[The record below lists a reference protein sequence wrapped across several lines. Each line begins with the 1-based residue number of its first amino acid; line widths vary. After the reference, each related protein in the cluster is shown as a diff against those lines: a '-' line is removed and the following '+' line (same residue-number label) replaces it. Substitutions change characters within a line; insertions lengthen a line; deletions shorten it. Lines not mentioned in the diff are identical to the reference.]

1 MSIIEDISE
10 LEGRFQALI
19 QEARQNEKTL
29 KRFQSFEII
38 LINSDSPSEFFNILL
53 EKSRVDFD
61 WEEVTIS
68 LVDKDFGI
76 RRLLTHAGDLL
87 EENSDIIFL
96 DEITSLQS
104 IYSDANEAGPILG
117 PFDPDTHEQLF
128 PGDIAAPAS
137 VALLPL
143 LHKRALVGSL
153 NIGSMDEERFTN
165 TVATDFLE
173 HLAAVITVCI
183 DNLLSREHLK
193 YLGLIDNLTGVNNR
207 RFFEQRLKEET
218 ARVRRTEIPISCLFV
233 DVDYFKRI
241 NDTYGHPVGDQVLR
255 HVAHIIREQVRTI
268 DIVARY
274 GGEEFT
280 VILLQ
285 SAETRAMEI
294 AERIRN
300 RIERQPYL
308 KDDGEAINLTASIGV
323 NTLLPEDCTDD
334 LRKSARQFV
343 ERADEALYTAKN
355 TGRNKI
361 AGYSDKLHATDTGI
375 TG

>member
-1 MSIIEDISE
+1 MSIITDISE

-19 QEARQNEKTL
+19 NEARQNEKTL

-38 LINSDSPSEFFNILL
+38 LINSDSPSEFFNTLL
-53 EKSRVDFD
+53 EMSREKFD
-61 WEEVTIS
+61 WDEVTIS

-96 DEITSLQS
+96 DEAASLQS
-104 IYSDANEAGPILG
+104 IYAGEAEAGPILG
-117 PFDPDTHEQLF
+117 PFDPKVYDQLF
-128 PGDIAAPAS
+128 PGEIAAPAS

-143 LHKRALVGSL
+143 LHKHELVGSF
-153 NIGSMDEERFTN
+153 NIGSMDETRFQDS
-165 TVATDFLE
+165 VATDFLE

-218 ARVRRTEIPISCLFV
+218 ARVRRSQTPISCLFV
-233 DVDYFKRI
+233 DVDHFKRI

-255 HVAHIIREQVRTI
+255 HIAHIIREQVRTI

-285 SAETRAMEI
+285 TAETKAIEV

-300 RIERQPYL
+300 RIEHQPYL
-308 KDDGEAINLTASIGV
+308 KDDGKAITLTASIGV
-323 NTLLPEDCTDD
+323 NTLLPQDCTDD
-334 LRKSARQFV
+334 LRKTAKQFV
-343 ERADEALYTAKN
+343 ERADEALYTAKH

-361 AGYSDKLHATDTGI
+361 VYYLDKLNATDT
-375 TG
+375 

>member
-1 MSIIEDISE
+1 MSIIEEISE
-10 LEGRFQALI
+10 LEARFQALI
-19 QEARQNEKTL
+19 NEARQNEKTL

-38 LINSDSPSEFFNILL
+38 LINSDSPSEFFNTLL
-53 EKSRVDFD
+53 EMSRNEFGWD
-61 WEEVTIS
+61 EVTIS
-68 LVDKDFGI
+68 LVDRDFGI

-87 EENSDIIFL
+87 EENSDIIFH
-96 DEITSLQS
+96 DENTALRTVYDGENS
-104 IYSDANEAGPILG
+104 AEPILG
-117 PFDPDTHEQLF
+117 PFDPEAYDQLF
-128 PGDIAAPAS
+128 PGEIAAPAS

-143 LHKRALVGSL
+143 LHKRELVGSF
-153 NIGSMDEERFTN
+153 NIGSMDEERFKDS
-165 TVATDFLE
+165 VATDFLE

-218 ARVRRTEIPISCLFV
+218 ARVMRSRSPISCLFV
-233 DVDYFKRI
+233 DIDHFKQI

-255 HVAHIIREQVRTI
+255 HIAHIIREQVRTI

-285 SAETRAMEI
+285 TAENKAMEV

-308 KDDGEAINLTASIGV
+308 KDDGQAITLTASIGV
-323 NTLLPEDCTDD
+323 NTLQPEDCTDD
-334 LRKSARQFV
+334 LRKNAQQFV
-343 ERADEALYTAKN
+343 GRADGALYTAKN
-355 TGRNKI
+355 TGRNKTVC
-361 AGYSDKLHATDTGI
+361 YTGD
-375 TG
+375 

>member
-1 MSIIEDISE
+1 VSIIEDISE
-10 LEGRFQALI
+10 LEGRFEALI
-19 QEARQNEKTL
+19 NEARQNEKTL
-29 KRFQSFEII
+29 KKFQSFEII
-38 LINSDSPSEFFNILL
+38 LINSDSPSEFFNTLL
-53 EKSRVDFD
+53 EKSREDFD
-61 WEEVTIS
+61 WDEVTIT

-76 RRLLTHAGDLL
+76 RRLLTHSGDLL

-96 DEITSLQS
+96 DETASLHTL
-104 IYSDANEAGPILG
+104 YNGEAGPILG
-117 PFDPDTHEQLF
+117 HFDPEAHDLLF
-128 PGDIAAPAS
+128 PGNIEAPAS

-143 LHKRALVGSL
+143 QHKRELVGSF
-153 NIGSMDEERFTN
+153 NIGSMDEERFN
-165 TVATDFLE
+165 DSVGTDFLE
-173 HLAAVITVCI
+173 HLAVIITVCI

-218 ARVRRTEIPISCLFV
+218 ARVRRSQSPISCLFV
-233 DVDYFKRI
+233 DIDHFKRI

-285 SAETRAMEI
+285 SAEAKAMEI
-294 AERIRN
+294 AERIRD

-308 KDDGEAINLTASIGV
+308 KDNGEAIALTASIGV
-323 NTLLPEDCTDD
+323 NTLLPVDCTDD
-334 LRKSARQFV
+334 LPGSARKFV
-343 ERADEALYTAKN
+343 ERADQALYTAKN
-355 TGRNKI
+355 SGRNKI
-361 AGYSDKLHATDTGI
+361 ACYFGEKNRLAPE
-375 TG
+375 

>member
-10 LEGRFQALI
+10 LEERLQALFN
-19 QEARQNEKTL
+19 EARQNEKTL
-29 KRFQSFEII
+29 NKFQSFEIV
-38 LINSDSPSEFFNILL
+38 LINSESPSEFFTTLL
-53 EKSRVDFD
+53 QKSRADFD
-61 WEEVTIS
+61 WDEVTIS
-68 LVDKDFGI
+68 VVDKDFGI
-76 RRLLTHAGDLL
+76 RRLLTHAGDVL

-96 DEITSLQS
+96 DDITPLRS
-104 IYSDANEAGPILG
+104 IYDSATGAGPVLG
-117 PFDPDTHEQLF
+117 PFDAEAHDLLF
-128 PGDIAAPAS
+128 PGEIAAPAS

-143 LHKRALVGSL
+143 LHKHELAGSF
-153 NIGSMDEERFTN
+153 NIGSMDEDRFTDS
-165 TVATDFLE
+165 VATDFLE

-218 ARVRRTEIPISCLFV
+218 ARVRRSQAPISCLFV
-233 DVDYFKRI
+233 DVDHFKRI
-241 NDTYGHPVGDQVLR
+241 NDSYGHPVGDQVLR
-255 HVAHIIREQVRTI
+255 HIAHIIREQVRTI

-285 SAETRAMEI
+285 TPESRALEV

-308 KDDGEAINLTASIGV
+308 KDDGAAITLTASIGV

-334 LRKSARQFV
+334 LPGSARKFI

-355 TGRNKI
+355 TGRNKVACYI
-361 AGYSDKLHATDTGI
+361 GD
-375 TG
+375 